1 MLEFFLFL
9 LFAFL
14 KFYLVLGC
22 IFVLFCGLFA
32 FATGIENEFT
42 TGEIFTSIFIYPLII
57 YYLVYPE
64 RNDYEG

>member
-1 MLEFFLFL
+1 MEIILYL

-22 IFVLFCGLFA
+22 IFTLLTACVA
-32 FATGIENEFT
+32 FSTRTENDYNV
-42 TGEIFTSIFIYPLII
+42 GEIFAMLLIYPVVI

-64 RNDYEG
+64 RNDYER

>member
-1 MLEFFLFL
+1 MEIILIL

-14 KFYLVLGC
+14 KFYFTLGC
-22 IFVLFCGLFA
+22 IFTLLTAIVA
-32 FATGIENEFT
+32 FATKTDNDYT
-42 TGEIFTSIFIYPLII
+42 VGEIFAMLLIYPVII

>member
-1 MLEFFLFL
+1 MEIILIL

-14 KFYLVLGC
+14 KFYFILGC
-22 IFVLFCGLFA
+22 IFTLLTAVVA
-32 FATGIENEFT
+32 FSTRTENDYT
-42 TGEIFTSIFIYPLII
+42 VGEIFAMLLIYPVII